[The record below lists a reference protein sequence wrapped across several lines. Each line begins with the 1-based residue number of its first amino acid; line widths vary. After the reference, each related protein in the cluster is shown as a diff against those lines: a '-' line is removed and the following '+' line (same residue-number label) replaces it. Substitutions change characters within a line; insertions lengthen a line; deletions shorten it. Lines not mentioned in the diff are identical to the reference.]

1 MKLKRR
7 VEELS
12 QPQLGSSIADS
23 DGALARDQEDLLA
36 DALIDG
42 QDIPEGLTE
51 ESLQLKN
58 LLLTAK
64 GQLTDEY
71 GFYVQRREIETQQM
85 IDLTQL
91 GPEVR
96 CFENDC
102 QRELILTV
110 RICSHAGKWMCV
122 VVFIRRTPNYL
133 TVLFKICIKIRYVLS
148 YPV

>member
-1 MKLKRR
+1 MINKASVPSSATKLTLFFSLVMQLRFLKKDACDESFSTPQAIAKLKKR
-7 VEELS
+7 VDELS
-12 QPQLGSSIADS
+12 VPQLGQAVS
-23 DGALARDQEDLLA
+23 DGSLARDREELLA

-42 QDIPEGLTE
+42 QDDTDGLTE

-71 GFYVQRREIETQQM
+71 GFYVQRREFETQQM

-96 CFENDC
+96 SVGGS
-102 QRELILTV
+102 R
-110 RICSHAGKWMCV
+110 
-122 VVFIRRTPNYL
+122 
-133 TVLFKICIKIRYVLS
+133 
-148 YPV
+148 